1 MALLNVEK
9 QELLNI
15 VEEDGCV
22 TMNCQYCHAEY
33 RFDAID
39 IEAIHSGQ
47 GAASQSQRQH

>member
-33 RFDAID
+33 RF
-39 IEAIHSGQ
+39 EAIHSGQ